1 MTNEKQ
7 KPIKALKG
15 FRRMSAE
22 AVFSTSTNV
31 FTGIFN
37 NPNFSAPQAPAPPV
51 DSANLKS
58 ANDDLAAAN
67 AAALDGGKKAR
78 AQKAHAK
85 EVVVKLLDQ
94 LASYVQANCRDDM
107 TIFLSSGFTA
117 VSGQKTVKSP
127 ASDSIRKVEL
137 DEVSGQMRITL
148 MKYPGAAS
156 YEVRWAPAVA
166 DGNPMAWASQPV
178 AFLRPATTITG
189 LTPGTN
195 YVFQVR
201 AVIKAGYSN
210 WSDSVT
216 RMAV

>member
-1 MTNEKQ
+1 M
-7 KPIKALKG
+7 P
-15 FRRMSAE
+15 RRRQRRRSIL
-22 AVFSTSTNV
+22 S
-31 FTGIFN
+31 
-37 NPNFSAPQAPAPPV
+37 
-51 DSANLKS
+51 NLKS

-148 MKYPGAAS
+148 MEVSRCRQLRSSVGAGS
-156 YEVRWAPAVA
+156 CRRQSHGMGEPAGGFSA
-166 DGNPMAWASQPV
+166 ARDDHYRSDP
-178 AFLRPATTITG
+178 PA
-189 LTPGTN
+189 LTMCFRF
-195 YVFQVR
+195 VQ
-201 AVIKAGYSN
+201 
-210 WSDSVT
+210 
-216 RMAV
+216 